1 MAQTTGGASGVGAKV
16 EFSVNGS
23 SWTDISGSANAVDP
37 GDQSGMSGETYT
49 FSGDEA
55 VVTAGK
61 TEPAEIDVKIVYT
74 ETAGEAFKVVR
85 AQWQTTGRAGYLRWS
100 PNGGSTG
107 QEQYT
112 TSAGVLISFTWPG
125 VDAGD
130 GKPIMAGF
138 KLKTPKI
145 TESTIP

>member
-1 MAQTTGGASGVGAKV
+1 MAQTTGAVAGVGAKV

-49 FSGDEA
+49 FTGNDA
-55 VVTAGK
+55 IITAGK
-61 TEPAEIDVKIVYT
+61 NEPIEIDVKIVYT
-74 ETAGEAFKVVR
+74 ETAGEAFEIVR

-100 PNGGSTG
+100 PRGGSTG
-107 QEQYT
+107 QALYT
-112 TSAGVLISFTWPG
+112 SGAGVLTSFKWPPS
-125 VDAGD
+125 DAED

-138 KLKTPKI
+138 KLKV
-145 TESTIP
+145 STITKSTL